1 MRIARRIS
9 TAASLNGGNNLEP
22 PRQIIKM
29 LESLEAFR
37 LSCKQLEARAEEFEK
52 YMREKIVQAK
62 EEK

>member
-1 MRIARRIS
+1 
-9 TAASLNGGNNLEP
+9 
-22 PRQIIKM
+22 M